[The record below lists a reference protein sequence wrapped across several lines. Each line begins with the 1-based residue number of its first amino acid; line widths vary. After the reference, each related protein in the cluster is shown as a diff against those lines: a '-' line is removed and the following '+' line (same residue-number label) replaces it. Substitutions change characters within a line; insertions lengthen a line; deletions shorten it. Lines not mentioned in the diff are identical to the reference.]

1 MTNLAE
7 LTTAHAWLQ
16 SLRPLPA
23 EVVEELGHRYDVA
36 LTHHST
42 AIEGNTLTQSETQIV
57 LEKGITI
64 GGKSLGEHLEVVGH
78 RDALDFVRELA
89 KESTPITEREIRE
102 IHGLVM
108 RGQDQPD
115 QGRFRTL
122 DVRAAGTGFIY
133 PCHFK
138 VPELMTDFVEW
149 LERKQSAHPVELAS
163 EAHLRFV
170 TIHPFRDGN
179 GRVGRLLLNLLL
191 MRSGY
196 PIAVIQNEDRLRYIN
211 ALESAQNTGARQ
223 LLDELIVE
231 CVEISL
237 RDTLQTALS
246 SASTSVP
253 TLARREIERW
263 LTTPNSA

>member
-1 MTNLAE
+1 VTNLAE
-7 LTTAHAWLQ
+7 LTAAHAWLQ
-16 SLRPLPA
+16 SLRPLPR
-23 EVVEELGHRYDVA
+23 EVVEELDHRYDVA

-42 AIEGNTLTQSETQIV
+42 AIAGNTLTQIETQIV

-64 GGKSLGEHLEVVGH
+64 GGKSLGEHLEVIGH

-89 KESTPITEREIRE
+89 KESTPITESEIRE

-122 DVRAAGTGFIY
+122 DVRAAGIGFIY
-133 PCHFK
+133 PSHLK

-149 LERKQSAHPVELAS
+149 LERKQSADPVELAS

-179 GRVGRLLLNLLL
+179 GRLGRLLLNLILI
-191 MRSGY
+191 RNGY
-196 PIAVIQNEDRLRYIN
+196 PIAIIRNEDRLRYIN
-211 ALESAQNTGARQ
+211 ALEAAQKNGSREW
-223 LLDELIVE
+223 LDELIFS

-237 RDTLQTALS
+237 RDTLETALS
-246 SASTSVP
+246 SVETSVP
-253 TLARREIERW
+253 TAVRSEIKHCP
-263 LTTPNSA
+263 T

>member
-1 MTNLAE
+1 
-7 LTTAHAWLQ
+7 
-16 SLRPLPA
+16 
-23 EVVEELGHRYDVA
+23 VEELGQRYDVA

-64 GGKSLGEHLEVVGH
+64 GGKSLGEHLEVIGH
-78 RDALDFVRELA
+78 RDALDFVRALA
-89 KESTPITEREIRE
+89 KESNPITEREIRE

-122 DVRAAGTGFIY
+122 DVRAAGTGFVY
-133 PCHFK
+133 PTHLK

-149 LERKQSAHPVELAS
+149 LAQSKSTHPVENAS

-179 GRVGRLLLNLLL
+179 GRVGRLLLNLILI
-191 MRSGY
+191 RSGY
-196 PIAVIQNEDRLRYIN
+196 PIAIIRNEDRLRYIT
-211 ALESAQNTGARQ
+211 ALEAAQKTGSRQ
-223 LLDELIVE
+223 PLDELIFR

-246 SASTSVP
+246 SSKTNVSKPV
-253 TLARREIERW
+253 RSEIERW
-263 LTTPNSA
+263 LARST